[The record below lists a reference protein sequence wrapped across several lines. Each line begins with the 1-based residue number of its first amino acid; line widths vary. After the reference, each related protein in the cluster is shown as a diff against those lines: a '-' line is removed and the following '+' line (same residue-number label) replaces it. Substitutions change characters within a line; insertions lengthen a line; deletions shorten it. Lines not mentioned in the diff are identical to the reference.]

1 MEVIGHVYLKDNSPS
16 LKSFKN
22 GAFIQNPSYSLDCHL
37 QIPQTSEIKALFS
50 LASRSN
56 TDDMPITETQASEI
70 LKIRIVSVAQD
81 D

>member
-22 GAFIQNPSYSLDCHL
+22 GVFIQNLSYSLDCHL
-37 QIPQTSEIKALFS
+37 QIPQTQEIKALLS

-56 TDDMPITETQASEI
+56 TDDMPPITETQASEI
-70 LKIRIVSVAQD
+70 LKIRIV
-81 D
+81 